1 MSEDQKKILEQQLW
15 NIANTLRGK
24 MNADEFR
31 DYILGFIFYKYL
43 SERMDMYANSIL
55 KADKIKYKDIKENSR
70 QGKEYIQAIR
80 EESLEKLGYFLKP
93 SELFSEVAKRGN
105 SDKEED
111 ESNFILEDL
120 QKILTNIQQSTMG
133 TESEEDFDHLFEDMD
148 LNSTK
153 LGKTPEARN
162 AIIAKVLSHLDKID
176 FKLEQTELDVLGD
189 AYEYLIAQF
198 ASGAGKKA
206 GEFYTPQEVSMVL
219 AKIVTTGKQKL
230 KSVYDPTCGSGSLLL
245 RVAKEVK
252 EVSTFYGQELNRTT
266 YNLARMNMI
275 LHGVH
280 YRKFDIKQEDTLEHP
295 QHIDKTFEAIVANPP
310 FSAKWS
316 ANPLFMS
323 DDRFSQYGKLAP
335 ASKADFA
342 FVQHMLFHLAENGI
356 MGIVLPHGVLY
367 RGGSENH
374 ILRYL
379 IENKNYLDAVIGLP
393 DNLFYGTTYATCIL
407 VFKKCRE
414 APDNVLFVDAS
425 NYYEKIKKQNVLRQ
439 SDIDRIIDTYR
450 NRKEIPNYSRRIS
463 IDEIKRNDFNL
474 NLPRYIDNFE
484 KEDMVDL
491 DFVCDFLKRI
501 NEHSIEADKK
511 LKKIC
516 GDLKIPMPE
525 GNNIELLKLYQ
536 KGIMQKI
543 FSQQIRFGDLDGGKF
558 QKWKSVKFGEV
569 YTFKSNNSYSREN
582 LNYEYGAIKNI
593 HYGDIHTKF
602 NTLFDITNE
611 VVPYIN
617 PSINTDK
624 IDPENFCKEGDLI
637 LADASEDYADV
648 GKCIELVNLNN
659 EKVVSG
665 LHTILARPTSGILFS
680 GFGGYMMKSSNV
692 RMQIQK
698 IAQGTKVLGISPKR
712 LANLNLS
719 IPCIEEQRKIVELL
733 SLIQE
738 KISFSVNQIQ
748 KIEEYK
754 KQLTLTVTA

>member
-1 MSEDQKKILEQQLW
+1 MSEDHKQLLKQQLW

-55 KADKIKYKDIKENSR
+55 KADKIKYKDIKENSK
-70 QGKEYIQAIR
+70 QGNEYIEAIR
-80 EESLEKLGYFLKP
+80 EEALEKLGYFLKP

-206 GEFYTPQEVSMVL
+206 GEFYTPQEVSMAL

-252 EVSTFYGQELNRTT
+252 DVNNFYGQELNRTT

-310 FSAKWS
+310 FSAQWS
-316 ANPLFMS
+316 ANPLFTG

-342 FVQHMLFHLAENGI
+342 FVQHMIYHLAENGI
-356 MGIVLPHGVLY
+356 MAIVLPHGALF
-367 RGGSENH
+367 RSGAEQH
-374 ILRYL
+374 IRRYL
-379 IENKNYLDAVIGLP
+379 IEDKNYLDAVIGLP
-393 DNLFYGTTYATCIL
+393 ANLFYGTSIPTCIM

-414 APDNVLFVDAS
+414 NPENVLFINAA
-425 NYYEKIKKQNVLRQ
+425 EHFERGTQNTLRQ
-439 SDIDRIIDTYR
+439 EDIDRIIDTYR
-450 NRKEIPNYSRRIS
+450 NRKEVPKYSSLATLETIA
-463 IDEIKRNDFNL
+463 ENDYNL
-474 NLPRYIDNFE
+474 NIPRYVNTFEQEEQIDIAAVAKQLKSLE
-484 KEDMVDL
+484 KEMQHTD
-491 DFVCDFLKRI
+491 
-501 NEHSIEADKK
+501 A
-511 LKKIC
+511 
-516 GDLKIPMPE
+516 
-525 GNNIELLKLYQ
+525 EL
-536 KGIMQKI
+536 M
-543 FSQQIRFGDLDGGKF
+543 
-558 QKWKSVKFGEV
+558 
-569 YTFKSNNSYSREN
+569 
-582 LNYEYGAIKNI
+582 A
-593 HYGDIHTKF
+593 
-602 NTLFDITNE
+602 
-611 VVPYIN
+611 
-617 PSINTDK
+617 
-624 IDPENFCKEGDLI
+624 FCKEL
-637 LADASEDYADV
+637 
-648 GKCIELVNLNN
+648 
-659 EKVVSG
+659 
-665 LHTILARPTSGILFS
+665 
-680 GFGGYMMKSSNV
+680 
-692 RMQIQK
+692 K
-698 IAQGTKVLGISPKR
+698 IDTP
-712 LANLNLS
+712 
-719 IPCIEEQRKIVELL
+719 
-733 SLIQE
+733 
-738 KISFSVNQIQ
+738 F
-748 KIEEYK
+748 
-754 KQLTLTVTA
+754 